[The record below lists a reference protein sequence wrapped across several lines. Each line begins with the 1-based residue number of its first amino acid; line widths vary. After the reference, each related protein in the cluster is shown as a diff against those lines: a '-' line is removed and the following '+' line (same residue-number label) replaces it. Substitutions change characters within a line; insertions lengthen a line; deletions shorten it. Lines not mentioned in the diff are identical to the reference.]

1 MAGIQFHEL
10 PYWVL
15 YVLAQEQFFQG
26 QTELMC

>member
-15 YVLAQEQFFQG
+15 YLLAQEQFFQG
-26 QTELMC
+26 HTES